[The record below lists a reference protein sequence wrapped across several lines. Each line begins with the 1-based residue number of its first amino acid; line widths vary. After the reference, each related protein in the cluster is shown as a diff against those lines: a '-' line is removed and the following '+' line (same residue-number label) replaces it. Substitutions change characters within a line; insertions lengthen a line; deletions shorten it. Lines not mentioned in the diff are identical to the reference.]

1 MTEPTPRKVVELV
14 IGFDDK
20 FNFMNFADPE
30 KPTRLKLDLSERCEL
45 VFLLSD
51 QLVKAGWT
59 FERRPIKIADDYGVN
74 FSSYVWVTEWPG
86 RPAIPERTCFKIIY
100 ECARMG
106 VYTYSLFMRD
116 GHGQRIDLDPDVEN
130 GAGRVP

>member
-14 IGFDDK
+14 IGLDDK
-20 FNFMNFADPE
+20 FNFMNFAD
-30 KPTRLKLDLSERCEL
+30 KNNPTRLRLDLSERCEL
-45 VFLLSD
+45 VFVLSD

-59 FERRPIKIADDYGVN
+59 FQRRPIKVADDYGVN

-86 RPAIPERTCFKIIY
+86 RATYAERTCFKIIY

-106 VYTYSLFMRD
+106 VYTYSLYMLD
-116 GHGQRIDLDPDVEN
+116 GLEQKIDLDPDVEN